1 LQNRKQLGAFPA
13 LMISHMSSHLK
24 HKFVHRLE
32 DTRRQLRAVEE
43 QLGAKAKE
51 AEDLARARNRD
62 KVWRDLTGWWWL
74 VVDH

>member
-1 LQNRKQLGAFPA
+1 
-13 LMISHMSSHLK
+13 
-24 HKFVHRLE
+24 VHRLE

-62 KVWRDLTGWWWL
+62 KVGRDLTGWL
-74 VVDH
+74 VVGRWSLEVEAAAQGWMPEVCIRGREGPVYG